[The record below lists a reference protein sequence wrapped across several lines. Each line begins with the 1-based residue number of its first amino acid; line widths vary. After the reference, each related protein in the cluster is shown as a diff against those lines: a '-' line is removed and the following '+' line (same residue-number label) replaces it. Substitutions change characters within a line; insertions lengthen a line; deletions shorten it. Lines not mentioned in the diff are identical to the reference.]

1 MTAIAQRQQICNSA
15 SMSDQH
21 RKRSK
26 ALSYWLRHA
35 PEQGG
40 ITLDSGGWAETHAVL
55 LALQREGLETS
66 HDLLRA
72 VVAENDKSRFE
83 LADDGQRI
91 RARQG
96 HSVAVEGSWEA
107 AIPPPVLFHGT
118 VERFLPAIMRE
129 GLAKQKRHHVHL
141 SADIETATRVGSRR
155 GSAVILVVDAAA
167 MVAAGFTFALSSN
180 GVWLVE
186 TVPPQFLRLHDHI
199 QS

>member
-1 MTAIAQRQQICNSA
+1 
-15 SMSDQH
+15 MSDQH

-40 ITLDSGGWAETHAVL
+40 ITLDPGGWAETHAVL
-55 LALQREGLETS
+55 LALQRDGLETS
-66 HDLLRA
+66 PDLLRA
-72 VVAENDKSRFE
+72 VVAENEKSRFE
-83 LADDGQRI
+83 LSEDGHRI

-107 AIPPPVLFHGT
+107 ATPPPLLFHGT
-118 VERFLPAIMRE
+118 VEKFLPAIMQE
-129 GLAKQKRHHVHL
+129 GLTRQQRHHVHL
-141 SADIETATRVGSRR
+141 SPDIETATRVGQRR
-155 GSAVILVVDAAA
+155 GSAIILAVDAAA
-167 MVAAGFTFALSSN
+167 MVAADFAFALSSN

-186 TVPPQFLRLHDHI
+186 TVPPQFLRRLDST

>member
-1 MTAIAQRQQICNSA
+1 
-15 SMSDQH
+15 MSDQH

-35 PEQGG
+35 PERGG
-40 ITLDSGGWAETHAVL
+40 ITLDSEGWSETHAVL

-66 HDLLRA
+66 LDLLRT

-83 LADDGQRI
+83 LSGDGQRI

-118 VERFLPAIMRE
+118 VEKFLQMIMRE

-155 GSAVILVVDAAA
+155 GSAVILEVDAAG
-167 MVAAGFTFALSSN
+167 MVAAGFAFALSSN

-186 TVPPQFLRLHDHI
+186 TVPPQFLRRQGPA

>member
-1 MTAIAQRQQICNSA
+1 MTAIAQRQRICNSA
-15 SMSDQH
+15 HMSDQH

-40 ITLDSGGWAETHAVL
+40 ITLDSSGWADTQAVL

-66 HDLLRA
+66 SDLLRA

-83 LADDGQRI
+83 LTDDGQRI

-96 HSVAVEGSWEA
+96 HSVAVEGSWETA
-107 AIPPPVLFHGT
+107 TPPPVLFHGT

-129 GLAKQKRHHVHL
+129 GLTKQRRHHVHL
-141 SADIETATRVGSRR
+141 SPDIETAMRVGNRR
-155 GSAVILVVDAAA
+155 GSAVILEVDAAA
-167 MVAAGFTFALSSN
+167 MVAAGFAFALSSN

-186 TVPPQFLRLHDHI
+186 TVPPQFLRRQGSA

>member
-1 MTAIAQRQQICNSA
+1 M
-15 SMSDQH
+15 
-21 RKRSK
+21 
-26 ALSYWLRHA
+26 
-35 PEQGG
+35 
-40 ITLDSGGWAETHAVL
+40 L

-66 HDLLRA
+66 LDLLRA

-96 HSVAVEGSWEA
+96 HSVTVEGSWEA

-118 VERFLPAIMRE
+118 VEKFLPAIMRE
-129 GLAKQKRHHVHL
+129 GLTKQKRHHVHL

-167 MVAAGFTFALSSN
+167 MVAAGITFALSSN

-186 TVPPQFLRLHDHI
+186 TAPPQFLRRHDST